1 MPDIVSTPTTSPMLP
16 RQAATPKDAA
26 VARDFEAVFVGQMAR
41 LMLDSVDQGD
51 FSGGHG
57 EQVFRGILAEK
68 IGNEIA
74 RSGGI
79 GIAPMVLDEILKLQQ
94 VAR

>member
-1 MPDIVSTPTTSPMLP
+1 MPDILSTAATPPMLP

-26 VARDFEAVFVGQMAR
+26 AARDFEAVFVGQMAR

-57 EQVFRGILAEK
+57 EQVFRGILAEN

-79 GIAPMVLDEILKLQQ
+79 GVAPMVLDAILKLQQ
-94 VAR
+94 APR